1 MQFFL
6 IFKLLLSFSKC
17 KYEDIIPNTIFKE
30 LPKNKIRRCSLRRGQ
45 EKKKEI
51 ELLVY
56 VRIKAAEL
64 DEATE
69 KWVSITIS
77 TRHFF
82 KQECLDSL

>member
-1 MQFFL
+1 M
-6 IFKLLLSFSKC
+6 
-17 KYEDIIPNTIFKE
+17 
-30 LPKNKIRRCSLRRGQ
+30 RRGQ

-69 KWVSITIS
+69 KWVSLTIS